1 MEMPRSSET
10 GPNAEVTPGLSNI
23 RIVQL
28 TPEDWE
34 ILRKLKLTS
43 LQLEQIAFLD
53 YQDGMDTYLKR
64 TEYEWRKKLD
74 EQASSTVYVFAEEN
88 GEFIGMVNAFIYEK
102 EKEALIQH
110 LYVDPD
116 HRGQMVGKRLLE
128 TLLQKLKDRGD
139 IEKAKLA
146 VLETQQPAIRLYE
159 SLGFE
164 KTGEILVMRGDRHYK
179 SFGLELVL

>member
-1 MEMPRSSET
+1 MPRFSEAKL
-10 GPNAEVTPGLSNI
+10 NAEVTPRSSNV

-34 ILRKLKLTS
+34 ILRKLKLRS
-43 LQLEQIAFLD
+43 LQQEPIAFLD
-53 YQDGMDTYLKR
+53 YENGMKTYLER
-64 TEYEWRKKLD
+64 TEDEWRKKLD
-74 EQASSTVYVFAEEN
+74 EQASSTVYVFAEEH

-164 KTGEILVMRGDRHYK
+164 KMSESLVMRGDRHYK
-179 SFGLELVL
+179 SFGMQLIL

>member
-1 MEMPRSSET
+1 MEMPRFSET
-10 GPNAEVTPGLSNI
+10 RSDAEMTPRLSNI

-43 LQLEQIAFLD
+43 LQQDPIAFLD

-74 EQASSTVYVFAEEN
+74 EQTSSTVYVFAEEN
-88 GEFIGMVNAFIYEK
+88 GEFIGMVNARIDEK
-102 EKEALIQH
+102 KQEALIQH

-128 TLLQKLKDRGD
+128 TLLQKLKGRG
-139 IEKAKLA
+139 IGKAKLA
-146 VLETQQPAIRLYE
+146 VLETQKPAIRLYE

-164 KTGEILVMRGDRHYK
+164 KMSEFLDLRGDRLYK
-179 SFGLELVL
+179 SFRMELVL

>member
-1 MEMPRSSET
+1 MEMPRSLET
-10 GPNAEVTPGLSNI
+10 GPDAEMTPRSSNV

-34 ILRKLKLTS
+34 ILRKLKLRS
-43 LQLEQIAFLD
+43 LQQEPIAFLD
-53 YQDGMDTYLKR
+53 HEKGMDTYLKR

-74 EQASSTVYVFAEEN
+74 EQASSTVYVFAEKN
-88 GEFIGMVNAFIYEK
+88 GEFIGMVNARIDEEK
-102 EKEALIQH
+102 QEALIQH

-146 VLETQQPAIRLYE
+146 VLETQKPAIRLYE

-164 KTGEILVMRGDRHYK
+164 KTGEILVMRGERHYK
-179 SFGLELVL
+179 SFRMELVL

>member
-10 GPNAEVTPGLSNI
+10 RPDAEMTSRSSNV

-34 ILRKLKLTS
+34 SLRKLKLRS
-43 LQLEQIAFLD
+43 LQQEPIAFLN
-53 YQDGMDTYLKR
+53 YQDGMDTYLER

-88 GEFIGMVNAFIYEK
+88 GEFIGMVNALINQK

-110 LYVDPD
+110 LYVDPE

-128 TLLQKLKDRGD
+128 NLLQKLKDRGN

-146 VLETQQPAIRLYE
+146 VLETQKPAIRLYE

-179 SFGLELVL
+179 SFRMELVL